1 MPPKRKAVQLTLIER
16 SEPVPR
22 SKGRRPQ
29 DTLNITDF
37 WDNEHNKALSKPRQD
52 SIDQSSIK
60 IFVCYLAA
68 KLKTKSI
75 L

>member
-29 DTLNITDF
+29 DTVWTHF
-37 WDNEHNKALSKPRQD
+37 
-52 SIDQSSIK
+52 
-60 IFVCYLAA
+60 AA
-68 KLKTKSI
+68 ECL
-75 L
+75 